1 MNLSSND
8 EVFKLRRDTQD
19 LMRRARAQALD
30 GKATKAQAASFDRLA
45 IELYDLDSS
54 LYEAPFINNDSQIAK
69 LIAEIKAATAAAQ
82 KLQFELGELK
92 GAVKDARKKI
102 QGAAAKLPKAKKILD
117 EADSLIDFL
126 RS

>member
-8 EVFKLRRDTQD
+8 EIFKLRRDTQD

-30 GKATKAQAASFDRLA
+30 AKATKNQAASFDRLA
-45 IELYDLDSS
+45 IEPYDLDST

-82 KLQFELGELK
+82 KLQFELGELRS
-92 GAVKDARKKI
+92 AIKDARQKI
-102 QGAAAKLPKAKKILD
+102 QGATARLPQAKEILD
-117 EADSLIDFL
+117 QADSLIELL